1 MHPVSSFS
9 IWQDCQ
15 RKSLVT
21 KDDNI
26 VILAQHYHK
35 VYFDNPNTFSFSI
48 SDIYISC
55 VKCDQDMLEDIVR
68 SKLYFIQNLSI

>member
-1 MHPVSSFS
+1 MHHVLSFS
-9 IWQDCQ
+9 IWRDCQ

-26 VILAQHYHK
+26 VILAQHYHQ

-55 VKCDQDMLEDIVR
+55 VKRDQDTLEDIVK
-68 SKLYFIQNLSI
+68 SKLYFTQNLSI